1 MNNLQQHYIDFTN
14 HSNLTDN
21 EKAELEMIQQ
31 RYYPIERTEYLE
43 EFYINGKIT
52 DDEYEKLTTVTYSH
66 IE

>member
-1 MNNLQQHYIDFTN
+1 MNNLQKHYIDFSK
-14 HSNLTDN
+14 HINLTDG